1 MHEAKRAGIY
11 ARVSTPDQS
20 TDVQLEALRKYCDQR
35 GWDVASEESETASGA
50 TTKRPRRE
58 ALMLSAKQRKLDVI
72 VVWKL
77 DRWGRSTRDVLDTVE
92 DLKAFGVRFVSI
104 TEAIDADTPMG
115 QLFLALCAAFA
126 QMERELIKERVKVG
140 IERYREINGEWG
152 RPKSARAKSAQVLE
166 LHALNWSNG
175 KIAKT
180 CGISRASVIRILKD
194 QA

>member
-1 MHEAKRAGIY
+1 M
-11 ARVSTPDQS
+11 
-20 TDVQLEALRKYCDQR
+20 QLDALRKYCLQR
-35 GWDVASEESETASGA
+35 GWEIAIEESETASGA
-50 TTKRPRRE
+50 NTKRPRRE
-58 ALMLSAKQRKLDVI
+58 TLMLAAKQRKIDAV

-77 DRWGRSTRDVLDTVE
+77 DRWGRSTRDVLNTVE
-92 DLKAFGVRFVSI
+92 DMKAFGVRFVSV

-152 RPKSARAKSAQVLE
+152 RPRSAQAKAPQVRE

-180 CGISRASVIRILKD
+180 CGISRASVIRILND
-194 QA
+194 PA